1 MTKRPSA
8 EERFRAGAAA
18 AECRRMILDEPGGDG
33 SIEGSEPFELLREMI
48 ETFCEPLPHQAYPDP
63 VRWWKQGRMA

>member
-18 AECRRMILDEPGGDG
+18 AECRRMILDERGDG

-48 ETFCEPLPHQAYPDP
+48 ETFCKPLPHQAYPDP
-63 VRWWKQGRMA
+63 IRWWKQGRMA